1 MIAPNRM
8 AAKDRYYNATSA
20 AEALGCSRS
29 SVCKAAKNHGI
40 GIFANGRL
48 AALTSADLNSLK
60 SFIHER
66 AGNPLWVS
74 KNKKK
79 GRRRSE

>member
-8 AAKDRYYNATSA
+8 AKGRYYNATSA

-29 SVCKAAKNHGI
+29 SVCKAAKNHSI

-48 AALTSADLNSLK
+48 AALTSDDLNSLK
-60 SFIHER
+60 AYIHER
-66 AGNPLWVS
+66 AGNPLWVA
-74 KNKKK
+74 KTKKK
-79 GRRRSE
+79 SKRTK